1 MMIRNID
8 RIHCLQHKL
17 LILKENI
24 KLISNYYL
32 YYIIIEIQYFFTL
45 ESKICIQ

>member
-1 MMIRNID
+1 MMIKNID
-8 RIHCLQHKL
+8 RIHHLQQQL

-32 YYIIIEIQYFFTL
+32 YYIIIEIQGSL
-45 ESKICIQ
+45 LVLL